1 MTYSFWF
8 ALTQIT
14 CDLGALAVG
23 QQATIVVT
31 VTAPAT
37 PQSFTNT
44 GVASLQSGQTDKAP
58 ANNVASLTISSH

>member
-31 VTAPAT
+31 VPTT